1 MEEQVD
7 ITEAR
12 TKLAYIIDQVEYKG
26 ENYVIVRRGQPAA
39 AVVPMETYLRWKKER
54 EARFAVIRS
63 VQAANEDADPDQVM
77 RDVLEAQQAVRRSS
91 VE

>member
-1 MEEQVD
+1 MEERVD

-39 AVVPMETYLRWKKER
+39 AVVPMEIYLRWKKER
-54 EARFAVIRS
+54 EALFEVIRS

-77 RDVLEAQQAVRRSS
+77 RDVLEAQQAVRR
-91 VE
+91 VQAE